1 MNWDFEIYK
10 LMLLFLILR
19 EVLMLLLLE
28 SSGYQ
33 RQDGIKHPQ
42 QVLHISLLGDTQMS
56 LHILQEVKANEKS
69 GMTFLTH

>member
-1 MNWDFEIYK
+1 MKFIL

-42 QVLHISLLGDTQMS
+42 QVLHIPLLGDTQMS
-56 LHILQEVKANEKS
+56 LHILQEVKVNKKS